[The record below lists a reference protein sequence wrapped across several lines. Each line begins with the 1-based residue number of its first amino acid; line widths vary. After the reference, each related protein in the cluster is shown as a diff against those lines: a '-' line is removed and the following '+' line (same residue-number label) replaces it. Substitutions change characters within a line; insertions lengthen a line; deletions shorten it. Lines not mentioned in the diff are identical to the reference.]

1 MSQQKIHVLR
11 KFFTKSYNDNDLKK
25 LFLWF
30 NSEKGHDEIAD
41 VMDTKWK
48 SFKSEDVLADMD
60 SVKMLTN
67 IQNRIRRDK
76 TIQIRNNFIKIF
88 PYAAILAVIIGF
100 SVLFYLNNIP
110 SRSRSDL
117 YTSVIT
123 ENGQRSKVVLPDS
136 SIVWL
141 NSGTTLSYNY
151 SLDDVRSIILSG
163 QGFFQITRNEN
174 KPFVVQ
180 CGEINVKVLGTKFDV
195 NAYPVNDKISVV
207 LESGSVVLKHDRC
220 LLNYVLKP
228 GEKADYDITE
238 KNVKVSEVDVKK
250 FTSWK
255 DGKLIFKNDP
265 MKLVI
270 EELERWYNIEI
281 EVEDQEVYNSIFTGT
296 VINESYPQIFKLIEY
311 SCPVNCEIVN
321 NLNPEEIP
329 KIIITK
335 Q

>member
-1 MSQQKIHVLR
+1 MSQRKIKVLR
-11 KFFTKSYNDNDLKK
+11 NFFSKSYNDDDLKK

-41 VMDTKWK
+41 VMDSEWR
-48 SFKSEDVLADMD
+48 FLKSEDVQISMD

-67 IQNRIRRDK
+67 IQNGIRRNK
-76 TIQIRNNFIKIF
+76 TIQIKNNLIKIL
-88 PYAAILAVIIGF
+88 PYAAVLAVIIGI
-100 SVLFYLNNIP
+100 SVLFYLNNK
-110 SRSRSDL
+110 SSKSYSDF

-151 SLDDVRSIILSG
+151 SLDDVRSVILSG
-163 QGFFQITRNEN
+163 QGFFQVTRNEN

-180 CGEINVKVLGTKFDV
+180 CGEISVKVLGTKFDV
-195 NAYPVNDKISVV
+195 KAYPVNDKISVV
-207 LESGSVVLKHDRC
+207 LESGSVELKHSQC
-220 LLNYVLKP
+220 LLDYVLKP
-228 GEKADYDITE
+228 GEKADYNIKE
-238 KNVKVSEVDVKK
+238 KSVKVCDADVKK

-255 DGKLIFKNDP
+255 EGKLIFKNDP

-270 EELERWYNIEI
+270 EELERWYNIKV
-281 EVEDQEVYNSIFTGT
+281 EVKDQEVYNSIFTGT
-296 VINESYPQIFKLIEY
+296 VINEGYPQIFKLIEY
-311 SCPVNCEIVN
+311 SCRVHCEIVN

-329 KIIITK
+329 KIILTK